1 MESVEVLFCFQPC
14 LLLLCLMV
22 VFTSASQNI
31 AINTTWLLFY
41 HIKHDIT
48 HPCFDPWPLC
58 PSTLTEQNCLGL
70 IYTVH
75 VDGLSVP
82 LETVIGNLLT
92 CVIPIAG
99 GSQVTADHSAL
110 SLTDTCTDHTAL
122 QRQTHFMSQT
132 KAEVNT
138 EGEDKLWHLSLV
150 SFLIL
155 LQLWLC
161 WVVHIP
167 YVGTAAQLFQA
178 VSSVEQ

>member
-22 VFTSASQNI
+22 VITSASQNI

-132 KAEVNT
+132 KAEVKINCDT
-138 EGEDKLWHLSLV
+138 FLRSHFLYCYNSGFAGWYTFLMWAQQR
-150 SFLIL
+150 SFFG
-155 LQLWLC
+155 Q
-161 WVVHIP
+161 
-167 YVGTAAQLFQA
+167 
-178 VSSVEQ
+178 